1 MGYIGYTEFQ
11 EVTCDAFSV
20 EVAVRRYIGY
30 STVTLVTVV
39 GKSVYIQLHRV
50 TCGYI
55 VTCGYLQLHGVTCG
69 YIELQVVTYSYTGL
83 HVVTYSYTGLHVVT

>member
-1 MGYIGYTEFQ
+1 MFKNQSGLSCTKYIIQYIQLNLRTKD
-11 EVTCDAFSV
+11 TLSV

-50 TCGYI
+50 TY
-55 VTCGYLQLHGVTCG
+55 G
-69 YIELQVVTYSYTGL
+69 YIELQVVTYSYIRF
-83 HVVTYSYTGLHVVT
+83 HRVT

>member
-1 MGYIGYTEFQ
+1 MFSVTGYIGYTELQ
-11 EVTCDAFSV
+11 KVTCDAFSV
-20 EVAVRRYIGY
+20 EVAVWRYIGC

-55 VTCGYLQLHGVTCG
+55 ELH
-69 YIELQVVTYSYTGL
+69 VVIYSYMGL
-83 HVVTYSYTGLHVVT
+83 HVVT

>member
-1 MGYIGYTEFQ
+1 MFSVTGYIGYTELQ
-11 EVTCDAFSV
+11 KVTCDAFSV

-50 TCGYI
+50 TCGD
-55 VTCGYLQLHGVTCG
+55 
-69 YIELQVVTYSYTGL
+69 IELQVVTYSYAGL
-83 HVVTYSYTGLHVVT
+83 HVVT